1 MIKTRLIAKI
11 EIKNDFVV
19 KPIYFEGL
27 KKIGKIK
34 EVIKSIYN
42 SGIDELI
49 YIDIV
54 ASLYQR
60 KLEIE
65 LLNKNLKNIFIPV
78 TVGGAIKSIN
88 DCNNLFENGADKVTI
103 NTHALQ
109 FDEKIIYK
117 IAKNYG
123 AQSLVLNIEA
133 KKVENN
139 WVCYSDNGRCPSS
152 RNVLEWIKISQDLGV
167 GEILLQSVDR
177 DGSKKGF
184 DLDLYK
190 KVIKHIKVPLIVAS
204 GAGKLEHISDL
215 LKIHKPEGICL
226 STMLYDDIKN
236 TYSIKRLI
244 NEQ

>member
-11 EIKNDFVV
+11 EIKNNFVV

-34 EVIKSIYN
+34 SVIQSIYN
-42 SGIDELI
+42 SGVDELI

-54 ASLYQR
+54 ASLYGR
-60 KLEIE
+60 KFQIE
-65 LLNKNLKNIFIPV
+65 LLKKNLKNVFIPV
-78 TVGGAIKSIN
+78 TVGGAIKSIE

-109 FDEKIIYK
+109 FDEKIIYQ

-123 AQSLVLNIEA
+123 SQSLVLNIEA
-133 KKVENN
+133 KKVGND
-139 WVCYSDNGRCPSS
+139 WLCYSDNGRCPSS
-152 RNVLEWIKISQDLGV
+152 RNILEWIKIGQDLGV
-167 GEILLQSVDR
+167 GEILLQSVDK

-184 DLDLYK
+184 DLELYK
-190 KVIKHIKVPLIVAS
+190 KVIKFIKVPLIIAS

-226 STMLYDDIKN
+226 STMFYDDIKN
-236 TYSIKRLI
+236 ISLVKRLI
-244 NEQ
+244 NE